1 VRAILDIQ
9 KKLIP
14 DVVDILK
21 QRYTIL
27 RQISFAKVSGRRKL
41 AETLQMTERILR
53 AEIDFLKAQ
62 GLLEIQAAGAKMT
75 TSGQQLL
82 DEMEPL
88 VKEWFGL
95 VELEQQVAA
104 QYGLQQV
111 IVVPGDAD
119 HDSITKQELG
129 KAGAAA
135 LLKVA
140 AGMVA
145 EDIEP
150 LIIAITGG
158 STLVAVAEH
167 LKPSPQLKE
176 ALFVPARG
184 GLGERMELQSGT
196 IVANMAKR
204 TGGQYRLLHVPEDIG
219 EEAVH
224 SLLSQ
229 PNIRE
234 VSTLVRSARIAV
246 HGIGNALEMA
256 RRRRVASEIVEKL
269 SDEGAVAESFGYYFN
284 QDGEVIHR
292 TPTIGL
298 RLEDIAQ
305 TNTIIAV
312 AGGASKAKAIV
323 AVLKNG
329 QEDILI
335 IDESAAR
342 TILQHS

>member
-14 DVVDILK
+14 EVVDILK

-27 RQISFAKVSGRRKL
+27 RQVSYAKVSGRRKL
-41 AETLQMTERILR
+41 AETLHMTERILR
-53 AEIDFLKAQ
+53 AEMDFLKTQ
-62 GLLEIQAAGAKMT
+62 GLLEINAAGTKIT
-75 TSGQQLL
+75 LSGQQLL
-82 DEMEPL
+82 DEMEPM
-88 VKEWFGL
+88 VREWFGL
-95 VELEQQVAA
+95 AQLEQQIAA
-104 QYGLQQV
+104 KYELQQV
-111 IVVPGDAD
+111 IVVAGDAD
-119 HDSITKQELG
+119 HDPITKQELG
-129 KAGAAA
+129 KAGAEA
-135 LLKVA
+135 LVKIA
-140 AGMVA
+140 STMAI
-145 EDIEP
+145 ENDEP

-158 STLVAVAEH
+158 TTLVTVAEH
-167 LKPSPQLKE
+167 LKLSPQLKE

-196 IVANMAKR
+196 IVANMAER

-219 EEAVH
+219 EDAIH
-224 SLLSQ
+224 SLLNQ

-256 RRRRVASEIVEKL
+256 RRRRVAPEIVEKL
-269 SDEGAVAESFGYYFN
+269 KGKEAVAESFGYYFN
-284 QDGEVIHR
+284 QDGEVVHR

-298 RLEDIAQ
+298 RLEDIAR
-305 TNTIIAV
+305 TNTNIAV
-312 AGGASKAKAIV
+312 AGGASKAAAIV

-342 TILQHS
+342 TMISHS